1 MSAVQDQVFDIMNEG
16 GSKIDLFDFRGT
28 HGGGSTADFID
39 GNPMFELVL
48 AASKEGN
55 LISPELWSEW
65 KTYYSENADSSEL
78 EAYMG
83 MDEGE
88 SDFHDRGFVNLVNKF
103 VLTDKFQNLEP
114 EVQQRII
121 ELSDSSWEVTEGQ
134 YLAERAIDD
143 AGTRYGDFDITDI
156 ISTIEKPQFS
166 DNTLSSITTTSR
178 GAPFLNFSD
187 PGGSIWSNERSG
199 VGPLLDME
207 HAYSTESRTYQ
218 TPGSTQPLSN
228 PNELFFHTHSPKSSE
243 LYSYIIDQHNQN
255 PGQDESDFSW
265 LENPSEYKVGK
276 SYEEAVGTGYTSE
289 YVVDRQRHSDPYIS
303 EEITL
308 EDEDVGFSFTPDE
321 DSFISE
327 LIGNIKASA
336 YGLGSDDR

>member
-1 MSAVQDQVFDIMNEG
+1 MSGVQDQVFDIMNEG

-55 LISPELWSEW
+55 LVSSELWSEW

-83 MDEGE
+83 MDEGD

-134 YLAERAIDD
+134 SLAERAIDD
-143 AGTRYGDFDITDI
+143 VGTMYGDFDITNI

-166 DNTLSSITTTSR
+166 DNTLSLITTTSR

-187 PGGSIWSNERSG
+187 PGGTISSDERSG
-199 VGPLLDME
+199 TGPLYDME
-207 HAYSTESRTYQ
+207 YAYSTGKHTRE
-218 TPGSTQPLSN
+218 TPGSRQSLSN
-228 PNELFFHTHSPKSSE
+228 PNFLYFWKHSPKSSE

-255 PGQDESDFSW
+255 QEDYSSW

-276 SYEEAVGTGYTSE
+276 SYEEALGSGYTSE
-289 YVVDRQRHSDPYIS
+289 YLVDRQNWRDPYTT
-303 EEITL
+303 EKITL

-321 DSFISE
+321 DSYINE